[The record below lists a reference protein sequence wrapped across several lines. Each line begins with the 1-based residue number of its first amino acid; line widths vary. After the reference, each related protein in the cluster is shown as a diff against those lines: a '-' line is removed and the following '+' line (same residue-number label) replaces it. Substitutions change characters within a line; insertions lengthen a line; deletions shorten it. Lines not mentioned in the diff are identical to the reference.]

1 MARQKA
7 KTEGEKSIR
16 EMADEMTRATVR
28 KVSRDEKLAPQ
39 GQRLATQ
46 EEFFDFAAQILGVPR
61 ESVSTTT
68 AHESIPEWDSVMHLR
83 LVMEIQDRFGVD
95 IPIERVPDLK
105 TLGDFFA
112 LL

>member
-1 MARQKA
+1 MRANRCRRDLCLKKA
-7 KTEGEKSIR
+7 ICPVEQGG
-16 EMADEMTRATVR
+16 R
-28 KVSRDEKLAPQ
+28 KGGWYVK
-39 GQRLATQ
+39 ATQ

-61 ESVSTTT
+61 ESISTAT
-68 AHESIPEWDSVMHLR
+68 AYESIPEWDSVMHLR

-105 TLGDFFA
+105 TLGDFFS

>member
-1 MARQKA
+1 MHPARMNA
-7 KTEGEKSIR
+7 KTT
-16 EMADEMTRATVR
+16 DC
-28 KVSRDEKLAPQ
+28 LPQ

-46 EEFFDFAAQILGVPR
+46 EEFFDFVAQILGVPR
-61 ESVSTTT
+61 ESVSTATT
-68 AHESIPEWDSVMHLR
+68 YESIPEWDSVMHLR

-105 TLGDFFA
+105 TLGDFFS

>member
-39 GQRLATQ
+39 GQRLAKLLDRVLPD
-46 EEFFDFAAQILGVPR
+46 EKVDEWGWNLSRRERAAIKRRAAEKRAADETRRRG
-61 ESVSTTT
+61 
-68 AHESIPEWDSVMHLR
+68 AD
-83 LVMEIQDRFGVD
+83 
-95 IPIERVPDLK
+95 
-105 TLGDFFA
+105 
-112 LL
+112 